1 MIENIRSIFKV
12 QGVDNNDNKPEKKN
26 DNQNKNQN
34 QNNTPGKPPVK
45 KKKNKAMK
53 WVVGL
58 LVFFAVLLLFSLIF
72 GTNIRSLSYNDL
84 QTILNE
90 GTLGEGVKVWHY
102 MYDGYSRII
111 IEFENDFTA
120 VSGQVFESGYYGI
133 YLTPEIG
140 EVVAL
145 IINGLGAELIYS
157 GPTSTPF
164 LLSLI
169 LGLIPWILIFAI
181 GYFIIKLVMDRQTN
195 QMGFGK
201 SQTKPQTSSIKFSD
215 VAGYDEIKVELEELV
230 DFLKDP
236 KKYAAAGARTP
247 KGVLLSGPPGTGKTL
262 FAKAIAGEARIPF
275 FSISGSDFVEMFV
288 GVGASRVRS
297 LFKNAKEIAPALIF
311 IDELDAVG
319 RKRGSGMSSN
329 DEREQTLNQLLVEM
343 DGFMAN
349 TGIIVIAATNRPDV
363 LDNALKRP
371 GRFDREIQLRL
382 PDIRE
387 REAIL
392 IRHSR
397 DKKFDP
403 EIVWSNI
410 AKRTPGFSGAELE
423 NVLNEAAILTLRQ
436 NKKQIEIDD
445 IDEAIDRV
453 IGGPSK
459 SNNIMSLEEKK
470 LVSYHE
476 AGHAVIGLLLPKA
489 QKVQKITIIPR
500 GDAGG
505 YVLMTPKKEKFIVAK
520 NELRAQIVSYLGGR
534 VSEEI
539 FFGKENITTGAY
551 SDLEEATNI
560 AKRMVTEFGM
570 SSLGAVQFQNSRQM
584 EMYGPNSTSIVSETI
599 KNKIDAE
606 IMQIMSESY
615 EQAYEIIDS
624 NKDLLELFAEA
635 LMLKETINAE
645 EIAHIFE
652 NREIPEEFYTYKTKQ
667 QGKAVFAI
675 SKFETKDGITIF
687 AQKEE
692 IENIK
697 REIATKILEEREKQK
712 LAEEQQKSLTSN
724 KESSS
729 ANKGDNSTKPKK

>member
-1 MIENIRSIFKV
+1 MINITKNIFKV
-12 QGVDNNDNKPEKKN
+12 QGVDKNEDPEKNK
-26 DNQNKNQN
+26 DNQDKNQN
-34 QNNTPGKPPVK
+34 QDKGPSKAPK
-45 KKKNKAMK
+45 KKKNTAMM
-53 WVVGL
+53 WIFGL
-58 LVFFAVLLLFSLIF
+58 LIFFVVLLLFSLIF
-72 GTNIRSLSYNDL
+72 GTNVRTLSYSDL
-84 QTILNE
+84 ISLNGSNFTDT
-90 GTLGEGVKVWHY
+90 GTHVWLY
-102 MYDGYSRII
+102 MYDGYTRFII
-111 IEFENDFTA
+111 QFENDFTA
-120 VSGQVFESGYYGI
+120 SSGAMFDAGYYGI
-133 YLTPEIG
+133 YLTPAVG
-140 EVVAL
+140 ENIAAL
-145 IINGLGAELIYS
+145 FNTNGAILEYA

-164 LLSLI
+164 LLSLF
-169 LGLIPWILIFAI
+169 LGLLPWILIFAI

-201 SQTKPQTSSIKFSD
+201 SQTKPQTSNVRFSD

-230 DFLKDP
+230 DFLKTP
-236 KKYAAAGARTP
+236 QKYAAAGARTP

-392 IRHSR
+392 KRHSR
-397 DKKFDP
+397 GKKFASDITW
-403 EIVWSNI
+403 ENI

-436 NKKQIEIDD
+436 NKTLIDIDD

-459 SNNIMSLEEKK
+459 TNNMMSLEEKK

-539 FFGKENITTGAY
+539 FFGEENITTGAY
-551 SDLEEATNI
+551 SDLEEATKI

-570 SSLGAVQFQNSRQM
+570 SSLGPVQFQNSRQM
-584 EMYGPNSTSIVSETI
+584 ELYGPNATSIVSDNV
-599 KNKIDAE
+599 KNKIDEE
-606 IMQIMSESY
+606 IMTIMDESY
-615 EQAYEIIDS
+615 KHAFEIINA

-645 EIAHIFE
+645 EIAYIFE
-652 NREIPEEFYTYKTKQ
+652 YRQIPEDFFTFKTRQ
-667 QGKAVFAI
+667 QSKPAYSV

-687 AQKEE
+687 AQKSE
-692 IENIK
+692 IEKIK
-697 REIATKILEEREKQK
+697 KEIAIKILEEREKK
-712 LAEEQQKSLTSN
+712 AKEQEALKQEQNKSKN
-724 KESSS
+724 
-729 ANKGDNSTKPKK
+729 DNPKK